1 MSGTSLIG
9 SEGLNQVKAQNEEHM
24 IKGYVRKRKLFFF
37 FAVVSFTLFDFF
49 FFFPEK
55 ARTQVPECPTIN
67 VKILKKNK

>member
-24 IKGYVRKRKLFFF
+24 IKGYVRKRNLFFF

-49 FFFPEK
+49 FFSREGTDPG
-55 ARTQVPECPTIN
+55 ARMSDNQCKNT
-67 VKILKKNK
+67 KKK

>member
-24 IKGYVRKRKLFFF
+24 IKGYVRKRNLFFF
-37 FAVVSFTLFDFF
+37 LLLFLLLCLIF

-55 ARTQVPECPTIN
+55 AQTQVPECPTIN